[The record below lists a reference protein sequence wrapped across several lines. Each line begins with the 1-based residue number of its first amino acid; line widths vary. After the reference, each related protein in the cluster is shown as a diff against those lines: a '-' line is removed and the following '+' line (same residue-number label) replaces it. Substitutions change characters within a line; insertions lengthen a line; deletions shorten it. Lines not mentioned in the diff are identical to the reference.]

1 MVKTIRV
8 SPQTHQ
14 RLTNLAKWGEPIE
27 EVIIELLNEKKR
39 SKEKT
44 DAFFDYLLAKEKE
57 LDNECLWESKK
68 YLTEV
73 IEKVKETLYENRN
86 SHSPPAIRSNR

>member
-27 EVIIELLNEKKR
+27 QVIIELLNEKKH
-39 SKEKT
+39 SQEKI
-44 DAFFDYLLAKEKE
+44 DAFLNYLLEKEKE
-57 LDNECLWESKK
+57 LDNECLWDSKK
-68 YLTEV
+68 YITEV
-73 IEKVKETLYENRN
+73 IEKFKETFKDEIA
-86 SHSPPAIRSNR
+86 P